1 MYVLIWNKN
10 DPHEDRHSRLIRT
23 ILENIH
29 GNIRM
34 QEQVLHIRLAM
45 ATEMATVHKLW
56 SKRVL
61 SYYTF
66 S

>member
-10 DPHEDRHSRLIRT
+10 DQRENRHSRLTRT
-23 ILENIH
+23 ILENIR
-29 GNIRM
+29 GNILM
-34 QEQVLHIRLAM
+34 QEQVSHILLVM
-45 ATEMATVHKLW
+45 DTEMATVHKLW